1 MIKKFRKFKKFQ
13 KFRKFKKFSE
23 PKKFFGSKKPKKIL
37 RKPKSQIVKKLMA
50 KRLTAVTKQSSA
62 KKTKK
67 QKIFSSKGGSA
78 SGGKDSKVVIK
89 IVGIGGCGGNVI
101 TDMVTKM
108 QGEIFRNISL
118 IAINTDIQDL
128 DDGKAQQKIY
138 IGKNLTKGLGTGMN
152 PELGQ
157 QAADESRGE
166 IVEAIKGADL
176 VFVIAGLGGGTGTG
190 GVPLVAQLAKE
201 TGALTIAAVT
211 TPFSFEGAQRA
222 RIAEEGLKNLIEI
235 ADTTIIIRNNRILE
249 IIDKETTLS
258 DAFALC
264 NNVLIN
270 AVRGISEPILKPGII
285 NLDFA
290 DVKTIMAEA
299 GPAVMGIGQ
308 ANGDERAIEAA
319 KKAVSF
325 PLLNISI
332 DGAKGILF
340 SVASRKPLTLSE
352 VNEVAKIITASADP
366 DAKIIFGVIRD
377 ESLKKGELKVTVV
390 ATGFSGQGSEV
401 IPKRKDK

>member
-1 MIKKFRKFKKFQ
+1 
-13 KFRKFKKFSE
+13 
-23 PKKFFGSKKPKKIL
+23 
-37 RKPKSQIVKKLMA
+37 
-50 KRLTAVTKQSSA
+50 
-62 KKTKK
+62 
-67 QKIFSSKGGSA
+67 
-78 SGGKDSKVVIK
+78 
-89 IVGIGGCGGNVI
+89 
-101 TDMVTKM
+101 
-108 QGEIFRNISL
+108 
-118 IAINTDIQDL
+118 
-128 DDGKAQQKIY
+128 
-138 IGKNLTKGLGTGMN
+138 
-152 PELGQ
+152 
-157 QAADESRGE
+157 
-166 IVEAIKGADL
+166 
-176 VFVIAGLGGGTGTG
+176 
-190 GVPLVAQLAKE
+190 
-201 TGALTIAAVT
+201 
-211 TPFSFEGAQRA
+211 
-222 RIAEEGLKNLIEI
+222 